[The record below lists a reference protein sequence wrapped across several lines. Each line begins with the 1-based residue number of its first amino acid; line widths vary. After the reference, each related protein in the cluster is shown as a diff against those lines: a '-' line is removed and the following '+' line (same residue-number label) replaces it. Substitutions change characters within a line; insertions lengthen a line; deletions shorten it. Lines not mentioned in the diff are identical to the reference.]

1 MARVFLVG
9 FWDTVSNLILRNR
22 LLIITLLILVTAF
35 FVNHWQYIK
44 FSNTEANLLPDTHE
58 VNLEYLDFTDKFGEE
73 GNLIVIGVKDS
84 LLFTSTNLNAW
95 NKLSKVL
102 KDTNFV
108 ESVIAIGDLQKLKKD
123 NKKKQFY
130 LEPFIQDTI
139 KSDLELITL
148 KKELFEKY
156 PFYDEFLFNTKSK
169 SVRTAIHL
177 KKSIVNEIGRETY
190 INTVLTPKV
199 EAFENKYGIDIKIS
213 GMPYVRT
220 KNADNIKREI
230 STFVIL
236 ALIITSIIFFLF
248 FRSFRATFISLFVVM
263 IGVVW
268 TVGILGLF
276 IVNTPAGDF
285 EISVLTGLIPPLI
298 IVIGIPNC
306 IFLINKYQHEV
317 NEHGNKAKSLQRVIT
332 KIGNATLMTNVTTA
346 SGFATFIITDS
357 KLLEEFGIVASL
369 SILAIFVLCILI
381 IPIIYS
387 FLPIPEEKHLEHLNK
402 IWINSLGDWIE
413 NTVKKSKINIYIIS
427 IILLV
432 MSIIG
437 IYQIRISG
445 SIIDDMPQKADWFDD
460 IMFYEK
466 EFNGIMPLE
475 ILIDTKREKGVTKL
489 STIKKMSQIEDV
501 ILEIPELSKPVSMV
515 SLVKYSKQAYYNGNP
530 KYYQV
535 PTPQENPF
543 ILSYAK
549 NSNSDSDVDLIRNYV
564 DSTGQYTR
572 ITTFMKDM
580 EIEKMEEIEERL
592 NNKMNKIM
600 PHKVVGSG
608 SLGKITKRKKS
619 GQKIFH
625 YFQKIKGT
633 IQESILQQEPLLHD
647 IKQENF
653 EETVSPGD
661 KVINITD
668 NTSARVI
675 SVTDNSTLVL
685 SENIMHEGEEYK
697 IISERFSITGKAYL
711 FQKGTK
717 YLVKNLILSLSLAI
731 FLIAGLMAYMFRST
745 KMIFISLIPNILPLV
760 VTAGLMGYLGVAIKP
775 STILIFSIAF
785 GIAVDDTIHFL
796 AKYRQ
801 ELIANNWEV
810 HKSVYNALR
819 ETGVS
824 MFYTSIVLFFGFSV
838 FTVSDFGGT
847 VALGALV
854 SATLLF
860 AMLSNLLLLPSML
873 LSLEGSI
880 ANEKVLKEPL
890 IKIIED
896 DEVVN

>member
-9 FWDTVSNLILRNR
+9 FWDSVSNLILRNR
-22 LLIITLLILVTAF
+22 LLIITLLILATAF
-35 FVNHWQYIK
+35 FVNNWQYIK

-58 VNLEYLDFTDKFGEE
+58 VNLKYLDFTDKFGEE

-84 LLFTSTNLNAW
+84 LLFTPKNLNAW
-95 NKLSKVL
+95 NKLSKIL

-123 NKKKQFY
+123 KKRQQFY

-139 KSDLELITL
+139 KSDLELISL

-169 SVRTAIHL
+169 AVRTAIHL
-177 KKSIVNEIGRETY
+177 KKSIVNEVGREDY
-190 INTVLTPKV
+190 INTVLIPQV
-199 EAFENKYGIDIKIS
+199 EAFESKYGLDIKIS

-220 KNADNIKREI
+220 KNADNIKSEI

-276 IVNTPAGDF
+276 IINTPAGDF

-402 IWINSLGDWIE
+402 NWINSLGDWIE

-427 IILLV
+427 IMLLV
-432 MSIIG
+432 TSIIG

-475 ILIDTKREKGVTKL
+475 ILIDTKRKKGVTKL

-501 ILEIPELSKPVSMV
+501 ILEIPELSKPISMV

-535 PTPQENPF
+535 PTSQENSF

-549 NSNSDSDVDLIRNYV
+549 NSTSDSDVDLIKNYV

-580 EIEKMEEIEERL
+580 EIEKMEEIEEKL
-592 NNKMNKIM
+592 NYEISKIM
-600 PHKVVGSG
+600 P
-608 SLGKITKRKKS
+608 
-619 GQKIFH
+619 
-625 YFQKIKGT
+625 
-633 IQESILQQEPLLHD
+633 
-647 IKQENF
+647 
-653 EETVSPGD
+653 
-661 KVINITD
+661 
-668 NTSARVI
+668 
-675 SVTDNSTLVL
+675 
-685 SENIMHEGEEYK
+685 SENYEV
-697 IISERFSITGKAYL
+697 SITGKAYL

-731 FLIAGLMAYMFRST
+731 FLIAGLMAYMFRSI
-745 KMIFISLIPNILPLV
+745 KMIFISLIPNILPLI
-760 VTAGLMGYLGVAIKP
+760 VTAGLMGYLGVPIKP

-860 AMLSNLLLLPSML
+860 AMLANLLLLPSML

-880 ANEKVLKEPL
+880 ANEKVLKEPS

-896 DEVVN
+896 DNLVN

>member
-1 MARVFLVG
+1 MVG
-9 FWDTVSNLILRNR
+9 FWDSVSNLILRNR
-22 LLIITLLILVTAF
+22 ILIIALLVLATSF
-35 FVNHWQYIK
+35 FISQWQYIK
-44 FSNTEANLLPDTHE
+44 FSNTEANLLPDNHE

-84 LLFTSTNLNAW
+84 LLFTTENFNAW
-95 NKLSKVL
+95 NNLSKVL
-102 KDTNFV
+102 KDTNYV
-108 ESVIAIGDLQKLKKD
+108 ESVIAIGDLQKLKK
-123 NKKKQFY
+123 NKKKQQFY
-130 LEPFIQDTI
+130 LEPFIKDTVT
-139 KSDLELITL
+139 SDLELISI

-156 PFYDEFLFNTKSK
+156 PFYDEFLFNTKTK
-169 SVRTAIHL
+169 SVRSAIHL
-177 KKSIVNEIGRETY
+177 KKSIVNEPGREIY
-190 INTVLTPKV
+190 INSVLIPKV
-199 EAFENKYGIDIKIS
+199 EAFETKYNLDIKIS

-220 KNADNIKREI
+220 KNAENIKSEI

-248 FRSFRATFISLFVVM
+248 FRSYRATLISLCVVM

-276 IVNTPAGDF
+276 IVNTPPGDF

-317 NEHGNKAKSLQRVIT
+317 NKHGDKAKSLQKVIT

-346 SGFATFIITDS
+346 SGFATFIITNS
-357 KLLEEFGIVASL
+357 KLLKEFGIVASL
-369 SILAIFVLCILI
+369 SILAIFILCILI

-387 FLPIPEEKHLEHLNK
+387 FLPVPEEKHLEHLNRT
-402 IWINSLGDWIE
+402 WINSLGDWIE
-413 NTVKKSKINIYIIS
+413 KTVKKSKINIYIIS
-427 IILLV
+427 ILLLV
-432 MSIIG
+432 TSIIG

-475 ILIDTKREKGVTKL
+475 ILINTNRKKGVTKL
-489 STIKKMSQIEDV
+489 STIKKMSKIEDV
-501 ILEIPELSKPVSMV
+501 ILEIPELSKPISMV

-535 PTPQENPF
+535 PTSQENSF

-549 NSNSDSDVDLIRNYV
+549 NSASDSDVDLIKNYV

-572 ITTFMKDM
+572 ITAFMKDM
-580 EIEKMEEIEERL
+580 EIEKMEEIEKKL
-592 NNKMNKIM
+592 NYEISKIM
-600 PHKVVGSG
+600 PA
-608 SLGKITKRKKS
+608 
-619 GQKIFH
+619 
-625 YFQKIKGT
+625 
-633 IQESILQQEPLLHD
+633 D
-647 IKQENF
+647 NF
-653 EETVSPGD
+653 EV
-661 KVINITD
+661 
-668 NTSARVI
+668 
-675 SVTDNSTLVL
+675 
-685 SENIMHEGEEYK
+685 
-697 IISERFSITGKAYL
+697 SITGKAYL

-731 FLIAGLMAYMFRST
+731 FLIALLMAYMFRSL
-745 KMIFISLIPNILPLV
+745 KMIFISLIPNLLPLI

-801 ELIANNWEV
+801 ELITNNWEV
-810 HKSVYNALR
+810 KKSVYNALR

-838 FTVSDFGGT
+838 FTVSNFGGT

-896 DEVVN
+896 EDVLN

>member
-1 MARVFLVG
+1 MVG
-9 FWDTVSNLILRNR
+9 FWDSVSNLILKNR
-22 LLIITLLILVTAF
+22 ILIIALLVLATSF
-35 FVNHWQYIK
+35 FISQWQYIK
-44 FSNTEANLLPDTHE
+44 FSNTEANLLPDNHE

-84 LLFTSTNLNAW
+84 LLFTTENFNAW
-95 NKLSKVL
+95 NNLSKVL
-102 KDTNFV
+102 KDTNYV

-123 NKKKQFY
+123 KKKQQFY
-130 LEPFIQDTI
+130 LEPFIKDTVT
-139 KSDLELITL
+139 SDLELIL
-148 KKELFEKY
+148 IKKELFEKY
-156 PFYDEFLFNTKSK
+156 PFYDEFLFNTKTK
-169 SVRTAIHL
+169 SVRSAIHL
-177 KKSIVNEIGRETY
+177 KKSIVNEPGREIY
-190 INTVLTPKV
+190 INSVLIPKV
-199 EAFENKYGIDIKIS
+199 EAFESRYNLDIKIS

-220 KNADNIKREI
+220 KNAENIKSEI

-248 FRSFRATFISLFVVM
+248 FRSYRATLISLCVVM

-276 IVNTPAGDF
+276 IINTPPGDF

-317 NEHGNKAKSLQRVIT
+317 NKHGNKAKSLQKVIT

-346 SGFATFIITDS
+346 SGFATFIITNS
-357 KLLEEFGIVASL
+357 KLLKEFGIVASL
-369 SILAIFVLCILI
+369 SILAIFILCILI

-387 FLPIPEEKHLEHLNK
+387 FLPIPEEKHLEHLNRT
-402 IWINSLGDWIE
+402 WINSLGDWIE
-413 NTVKKSKINIYIIS
+413 KTVKKSKINIYIIS
-427 IILLV
+427 ILLLV
-432 MSIIG
+432 TSIIG

-475 ILIDTKREKGVTKL
+475 ILINTNRKKGVTKL
-489 STIKKMSQIEDV
+489 STIKKMSKIEDV
-501 ILEIPELSKPVSMV
+501 ILEIPELSKPISMV

-535 PTPQENPF
+535 PTSQENSF

-549 NSNSDSDVDLIRNYV
+549 NSTSDSDVDLIKNYV

-572 ITTFMKDM
+572 ITAFMKDM
-580 EIEKMEEIEERL
+580 EIEKMEEIEKKL
-592 NNKMNKIM
+592 NYEISKIM
-600 PHKVVGSG
+600 PA
-608 SLGKITKRKKS
+608 
-619 GQKIFH
+619 
-625 YFQKIKGT
+625 
-633 IQESILQQEPLLHD
+633 D
-647 IKQENF
+647 NF
-653 EETVSPGD
+653 EV
-661 KVINITD
+661 
-668 NTSARVI
+668 
-675 SVTDNSTLVL
+675 
-685 SENIMHEGEEYK
+685 
-697 IISERFSITGKAYL
+697 SITGKAYL

-731 FLIAGLMAYMFRST
+731 FLIALLMAYMFRSL
-745 KMIFISLIPNILPLV
+745 KMIFISLIPNLLPLI

-801 ELIANNWEV
+801 ELITNNWEV
-810 HKSVYNALR
+810 KKSVYNALR

-838 FTVSDFGGT
+838 FTVSNFGGT

-896 DEVVN
+896 EDVVN

>member
-9 FWDTVSNLILRNR
+9 FWDSVSNLILKNR
-22 LLIITLLILVTAF
+22 ILIIALLSLATSF
-35 FVNHWQYIK
+35 FISQWQYIK
-44 FSNTEANLLPDTHE
+44 FSNTEANLLPDNHE

-84 LLFTSTNLNAW
+84 LLFTTENLNAW
-95 NKLSKVL
+95 NNLSKVL
-102 KDTNFV
+102 KDTSFV

-123 NKKKQFY
+123 KKKQQFY
-130 LEPFIQDTI
+130 LEPFIKDTI
-139 KSDLELITL
+139 KSEIELISI

-156 PFYDEFLFNTKSK
+156 PFYNEFLFNTKTK

-177 KKSIVNEIGRETY
+177 KKSIVNEPGRETY
-190 INTVLTPKV
+190 INNVLIPKV
-199 EAFENKYGIDIKIS
+199 KSFESNYNLDIKIS

-220 KNADNIKREI
+220 KNAENIKSEI

-248 FRSFRATFISLFVVM
+248 FRSYRATFISLFVVM

-276 IVNTPAGDF
+276 ITNTPPGDF

-317 NEHGNKAKSLQRVIT
+317 NKHGNKAKSLQKVIT

-346 SGFATFIITDS
+346 SGFATFIITNS
-357 KLLEEFGIVASL
+357 KLLKEFGIVASL
-369 SILAIFVLCILI
+369 SILAIFILCILI

-387 FLPIPEEKHLEHLNK
+387 FLPIPEEKHLEHLNRT
-402 IWINSLGDWIE
+402 WINSLGDWIE
-413 NTVKKSKINIYIIS
+413 KTVKKSKINIYIIS
-427 IILLV
+427 VLLLV
-432 MSIIG
+432 TSIIG

-475 ILIDTKREKGVTKL
+475 ILINTKRKKGVTKL
-489 STIKKMSQIEDV
+489 STIKKMSKIEDV
-501 ILEIPELSKPVSMV
+501 ILEIPELSKPISMV

-535 PTPQENPF
+535 PTSQENSF

-549 NSNSDSDVDLIRNYV
+549 NSTSGSDVDLIKNYV

-572 ITTFMKDM
+572 ITAFMKDM
-580 EIEKMEEIEERL
+580 EIEKMEEIEKKL
-592 NNKMNKIM
+592 NYEISKIM
-600 PHKVVGSG
+600 PSN
-608 SLGKITKRKKS
+608 
-619 GQKIFH
+619 
-625 YFQKIKGT
+625 
-633 IQESILQQEPLLHD
+633 
-647 IKQENF
+647 NF
-653 EETVSPGD
+653 EV
-661 KVINITD
+661 
-668 NTSARVI
+668 
-675 SVTDNSTLVL
+675 
-685 SENIMHEGEEYK
+685 
-697 IISERFSITGKAYL
+697 SITGKAYL

-717 YLVKNLILSLSLAI
+717 YLVKNLIISLSLAI
-731 FLIAGLMAYMFRST
+731 FLIALLMAYMFRSL
-745 KMIFISLIPNILPLV
+745 KMIFISLIPNLLPLI

-801 ELIANNWEV
+801 ELITNNWEV
-810 HKSVYNALR
+810 KKSVYNALR

-838 FTVSDFGGT
+838 FTVSNFGGT

-896 DEVVN
+896 EDVVN

>member
-9 FWDTVSNLILRNR
+9 FWDAVSNLILRNR
-22 LLIITLLILVTAF
+22 LIIITLLIIATSF
-35 FVNHWQYIK
+35 FVSQWQYIK
-44 FSNTEANLLPDTHE
+44 FSNTEANLLPDNHE
-58 VNLEYLDFTDKFGEE
+58 VNLQYLEFTDKFGEE

-84 LLFTSTNLNAW
+84 LLFTPKNLNAW

-102 KDTNFV
+102 KDTNFI

-123 NKKKQFY
+123 KQRQQFY
-130 LEPFIQDTI
+130 LEPFIKDTI
-139 KSDLELITL
+139 KSDLELISL

-156 PFYDEFLFNTKSK
+156 PFYDEFLFNTETK

-177 KKSIVNEIGRETY
+177 KKSIVNEPAREDY
-190 INTVLTPKV
+190 INTVLIPKV
-199 EAFENKYGIDIKIS
+199 RDFENKYGIDIKIS

-220 KNADNIKREI
+220 KNAENIKSEL

-248 FRSFRATFISLFVVM
+248 FRSYRATFISLFVVM
-263 IGVVW
+263 VGVVW
-268 TVGILGLF
+268 SVGILGLF
-276 IVNTPAGDF
+276 IINTPPGDF

-369 SILAIFVLCILI
+369 SILAIFVLSILI

-402 IWINSLGDWIE
+402 RWITSLGDWIE

-427 IILLV
+427 IALLV
-432 MSIIG
+432 FSIIG

-475 ILIDTKREKGVTKL
+475 ILIDTKRKKGVTKL
-489 STIKKMSQIEDV
+489 STIKKMSKIEDV
-501 ILEIPELSKPVSMV
+501 ISEIPELSKPISMV

-535 PTPQENPF
+535 PTSQENSF

-549 NSNSDSDVDLIRNYV
+549 NSTSDSDVDLIRNYV
-564 DSTGQYTR
+564 DSTGRYTR
-572 ITTFMKDM
+572 ITAFMKDM
-580 EIEKMEEIEERL
+580 EIERMEAIEEKL
-592 NNKMNKIM
+592 NYEISKIM
-600 PHKVVGSG
+600 PS
-608 SLGKITKRKKS
+608 
-619 GQKIFH
+619 
-625 YFQKIKGT
+625 
-633 IQESILQQEPLLHD
+633 D
-647 IKQENF
+647 NF
-653 EETVSPGD
+653 EV
-661 KVINITD
+661 
-668 NTSARVI
+668 
-675 SVTDNSTLVL
+675 
-685 SENIMHEGEEYK
+685 
-697 IISERFSITGKAYL
+697 SITGKAYL

-731 FLIAGLMAYMFRST
+731 FLIAMLMAYMFRSV
-745 KMIFISLIPNILPLV
+745 KMIFVSLIPNLLPLI

-801 ELIANNWEV
+801 ELIANKWEIN
-810 HKSVYNALR
+810 KSVYNALR

-873 LSLEGSI
+873 LSLEGAI

-896 DEVVN
+896 EDATNQI

>member
-1 MARVFLVG
+1 MARVFMVG
-9 FWDTVSNLILRNR
+9 FWDSVSNLILRNR
-22 LLIITLLILVTAF
+22 ILIIALLVLVTSF
-35 FVNHWQYIK
+35 FISQWQYIK
-44 FSNTEANLLPDTHE
+44 FSNTEANLLPDNHE

-84 LLFTSTNLNAW
+84 LLFTTENFNAW
-95 NKLSKVL
+95 NNLSKVL
-102 KDTNFV
+102 KDTNYV

-123 NKKKQFY
+123 KKKQQFY
-130 LEPFIQDTI
+130 LEPFIKDTVT
-139 KSDLELITL
+139 SDLELIL
-148 KKELFEKY
+148 IKKELFEKY
-156 PFYDEFLFNTKSK
+156 PFYDEFLFNTKTK
-169 SVRTAIHL
+169 SVRSAIHL
-177 KKSIVNEIGRETY
+177 KKSIVNEPGREIY
-190 INTVLTPKV
+190 INSVLIPKV
-199 EAFENKYGIDIKIS
+199 EAFESRYNLDIKIS

-220 KNADNIKREI
+220 KNAENIKSEI

-248 FRSFRATFISLFVVM
+248 FRSYRATLISLCVVM

-276 IVNTPAGDF
+276 IINTPPGDF

-317 NEHGNKAKSLQRVIT
+317 NKHGNKAKSLQKVIT

-346 SGFATFIITDS
+346 SGFATFIITNS
-357 KLLEEFGIVASL
+357 KLLKEFGIVASL
-369 SILAIFVLCILI
+369 SILAIFILCILI

-387 FLPIPEEKHLEHLNK
+387 FLPIPEEKHLEHLNRT
-402 IWINSLGDWIE
+402 WINSLGDWIE
-413 NTVKKSKINIYIIS
+413 KTVKKSKINIYIIS
-427 IILLV
+427 ILLLV
-432 MSIIG
+432 TSIIG

-475 ILIDTKREKGVTKL
+475 ILINTNRKKGVTKL
-489 STIKKMSQIEDV
+489 STIKKMSKIEDV
-501 ILEIPELSKPVSMV
+501 ILEIPELSKPISMV

-535 PTPQENPF
+535 PTSQENSF

-549 NSNSDSDVDLIRNYV
+549 NSTSDSDVDLIKNYV

-572 ITTFMKDM
+572 ITAFMKDM
-580 EIEKMEEIEERL
+580 EIEKMEEIEKKL
-592 NNKMNKIM
+592 NYEISKIM
-600 PHKVVGSG
+600 PA
-608 SLGKITKRKKS
+608 
-619 GQKIFH
+619 
-625 YFQKIKGT
+625 
-633 IQESILQQEPLLHD
+633 D
-647 IKQENF
+647 NF
-653 EETVSPGD
+653 EV
-661 KVINITD
+661 
-668 NTSARVI
+668 
-675 SVTDNSTLVL
+675 
-685 SENIMHEGEEYK
+685 
-697 IISERFSITGKAYL
+697 SITGKAYL

-731 FLIAGLMAYMFRST
+731 FLIELLMAYMFRSL
-745 KMIFISLIPNILPLV
+745 KMIFISLIPNLLPLI

-801 ELIANNWEV
+801 ELITNNWEV
-810 HKSVYNALR
+810 KKSVYNALR

-838 FTVSDFGGT
+838 FTVSNFGGT

-896 DEVVN
+896 EDVVN